1 MLNCKQ
7 CLLRELDNEELW
19 QRVRRTIAA
28 IPEADRCS
36 CEEYERRLTACRQCG
51 RLLSGV
57 CRVCGCFVEVR
68 AAGRDNHCPAPG
80 GKLW

>member
-1 MLNCKQ
+1 MINCKR

-19 QRVRRTIAA
+19 QRVRRTVEA
-28 IPEADRCS
+28 IPEADRS
-36 CEEYERRLTACRQCG
+36 SSDEYERRLDACRQCG

-68 AAGRDNHCPAPG
+68 AAIRENHCPAPG
-80 GKLW
+80 EKLW